1 MKIFQNGEQNS
12 HFSQMFSVFRVIPMM
27 EWYITPGKLIVK
39 DILFISFKEER
50 STLSHYQL
58 LSCCGEP
65 ITWPSSLTAGR
76 KRYARNGSM
85 TESDACVFGSL
96 GLRQSRQELSSAKKS
111 VTC

>member
-39 DILFISFKEER
+39 NILFISFKEER

-65 ITWPSSLTAGR
+65 ITWPSSLAAGR

-96 GLRQSRQELSSAKKS
+96 GLRQSRQKLSSAKKS
-111 VTC
+111 VTY